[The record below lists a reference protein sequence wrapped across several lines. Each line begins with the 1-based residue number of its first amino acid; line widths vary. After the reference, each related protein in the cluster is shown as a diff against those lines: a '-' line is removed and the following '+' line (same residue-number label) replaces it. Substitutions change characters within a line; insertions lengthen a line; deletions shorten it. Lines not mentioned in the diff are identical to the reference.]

1 MKVTAVYTV
10 WIPVE
15 IPDNIKIPDSHAL
28 KAGDAWNDIISSYS
42 SEWQNLPKDCELY
55 CVYDT
60 QTEKTLWE

>member
-15 IPDNIKIPDSHAL
+15 IPDNVKTPKSYTLED
-28 KAGDAWNDIISSYS
+28 GNAWNDIISSYS

-55 CVYDT
+55 CVCDP
-60 QTEKTLWE
+60 QTGKALWE